1 MMNVVLIHPYITVRE
16 ANVYLSE
23 PLGLVCLASYV
34 KQIFNDQIKTD
45 ILDLYALGSGVPKA
59 KGNFYVL
66 GRNDEKFIRT
76 QLEKLQPDLIGI
88 TCNFTA
94 YALDSLELASIIKK
108 NFSHVPII
116 LGGAHATIEAEN
128 IIRENKGVDYV
139 ARGEG
144 EMTFEYLL
152 RFLQGEISIHEVNGI
167 TYRNSQGMAVS
178 TPDRELIEN
187 LDILPIPDRSFI
199 DMEFYKEYNKKS
211 TWYVRKEPVATII
224 TSRGCPYNCV
234 FCSTKVV
241 WKKVWRS
248 RSLKKV
254 FEEIESLVSQYGI
267 REIVINDD
275 QFFTEKHRIHEF
287 CEYFIKKKQD
297 LAFSVDAG
305 VSVWL
310 VDKALLAMMRR
321 AGFYS
326 IRFPIETGNDV
337 TLKFI
342 RKPVDLHKA
351 KKMIE
356 EANKLGFW
364 TSANFIIGF
373 PYETR
378 QDIEETIRYA
388 FSTKLDYAS
397 FLIAKPNAGSDLYE
411 IFRQEGL
418 LNKNVVRASHF
429 YRSDYDTATMKAEE
443 LNNILEK
450 VAKKWFMHKLIF
462 FLNPINIMSDLFPK
476 LKSGD
481 DWKYFF
487 KIFGVLFRYKIK
499 PLLKER

>member
-1 MMNVVLIHPYITVRE
+1 MNVVLIHPYITVKE
-16 ANVYLSE
+16 TNVYLSE

-34 KQIFNDQIKTD
+34 KQVFKDEIKID
-45 ILDLYALGSGVPKA
+45 VLDLYALGSGVPTA

-66 GRNDEKFIRT
+66 GKNDEEFIKAR
-76 QLEKLQPDLIGI
+76 LEKLHPDLIGI

-94 YALDSLELASIIKK
+94 YALDSLEVASIIKK
-108 NFSHVPII
+108 IFPHVPIV

-128 IIRENKGVDYV
+128 IIQDNKSVDYV

-144 EMTFEYLL
+144 EITIEYLL
-152 RFLQGEISIHEVNGI
+152 KYLKGRVPVHEVQGI
-167 TYRNSQGMAVS
+167 TYRNSQGIVVS
-178 TPDRELIEN
+178 NPERELIKN

-199 DMEFYKEYNKKS
+199 DMEFYKEYNKRC

-241 WKKVWRS
+241 WKKIWRP
-248 RSLKKV
+248 RSLEKV
-254 FEEIESLVSQYGI
+254 FEEIECLVSQYGI

-275 QFFTEKHRIHEF
+275 QFFTEKNRINAF

-310 VDKALLAMMRR
+310 VDKELLEIMRR
-321 AGFYS
+321 AGFYA
-326 IRFPIETGNDV
+326 IRFPIETGNEA
-337 TLKFI
+337 TLRFI
-342 RKPVDLHKA
+342 RKPVNLRKT
-351 KKMIE
+351 KKLIE
-356 EANKLGFW
+356 DANSLGFW

-388 FSTKLDYAS
+388 FSTTLDYAS

-462 FLNPINIMSDLFPK
+462 FLNPINIMNYLFPK

>member
-1 MMNVVLIHPYITVRE
+1 MINLVLIHPYITVRE

-23 PLGLVCLASYV
+23 PLGLVCLATYL
-34 KQIFNDQIKTD
+34 KQVFQETISVN
-45 ILDLYALGSGVPKA
+45 ILDLYALGANAPAA
-59 KGNFYVL
+59 KDGLYVL
-66 GRNDEKFIRT
+66 GIHDEKIIKAE
-76 QLEKLQPDLIGI
+76 LEKFKPDLIGI

-94 YALDSLELASIIKK
+94 YALDSLDVASIVKK
-108 NFSHVPII
+108 IFPLVPVV

-128 IIRENKGVDYV
+128 IIRENKSVDYV
-139 ARGEG
+139 VRGEG
-144 EMTFEYLL
+144 EITIEYLL
-152 RFLQGEISIHEVNGI
+152 KYLHGGSPIHEVQGI
-167 TYRNSQGMAVS
+167 TYRNSQKIVVS
-178 TPDRELIEN
+178 NPERELMED
-187 LDILPIPDRSFI
+187 LDILPIPDRSLI
-199 DMEFYKEYNKKS
+199 DMEFYNESNKKCI
-211 TWYVRKEPVATII
+211 WYVRKEPVATII

-241 WKKVWRS
+241 WKRRWRS

-254 FEEIESLVSQYGI
+254 FEEIEYLVSQYGI
-267 REIVINDD
+267 KEIVINDD
-275 QFFTEKHRIHEF
+275 QFFTEKNRIHEF

-310 VDKALLAMMRR
+310 VDKELLEIMRR

-326 IRFPIETGNDV
+326 IRFPIETGNEA

-351 KKMIE
+351 KEMIGA
-356 EANKLGFW
+356 ANGLGFW

-418 LNKNVVRASHF
+418 LDKNVVRASHF
-429 YRSDYDTATMKAEE
+429 YRSDYDTAAMKAEE
-443 LNNILEK
+443 LNNILGK
-450 VAKKWFMHKLIF
+450 VARKWFMHKLFF
-462 FLNPINIMSDLFPK
+462 FLNPTNIINYMFPK